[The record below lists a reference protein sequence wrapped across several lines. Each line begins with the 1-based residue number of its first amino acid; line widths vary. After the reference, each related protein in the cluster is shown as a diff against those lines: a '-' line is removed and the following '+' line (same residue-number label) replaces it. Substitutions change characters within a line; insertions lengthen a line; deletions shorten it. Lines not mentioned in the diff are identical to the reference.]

1 MFAKTLYCNCILT
14 SLNFDFLLVPSSNLL
29 HLLITIITLIFE
41 YTKLFKLHYILQ
53 NFCAS
58 LSPPS
63 YVIEVQSEAEN
74 DWIVEL
80 SKYSPRYRSFCSFF
94 RNEFY
99 GSRNLIHLRSLLY
112 ICCFFQDFPSICLKV
127 FYMQSLNKLYIKGRL
142 KCKVQLIIYCLNNRR
157 P

>member
-1 MFAKTLYCNCILT
+1 MFAKTLYCNCILN
-14 SLNFDFLLVPSSNLL
+14 SLNFDFLLFPSSNLL

-41 YTKLFKLHYILQ
+41 NTKLFKLHYILQ

-94 RNEFY
+94 RNFFPRILRLQELNTPTLSSLYLLFFPRLSIDLFKGILYAEF
-99 GSRNLIHLRSLLY
+99 
-112 ICCFFQDFPSICLKV
+112 K
-127 FYMQSLNKLYIKGRL
+127 
-142 KCKVQLIIYCLNNRR
+142 
-157 P
+157 

>member
-41 YTKLFKLHYILQ
+41 NTKLFKLHYILQ

-99 GSRNLIHLRSLLY
+99 GSRNLYTYAL
-112 ICCFFQDFPSICLKV
+112 FFIFVV
-127 FYMQSLNKLYIKGRL
+127 FSKTFHRF
-142 KCKVQLIIYCLNNRR
+142 V
-157 P
+157 

>member
-1 MFAKTLYCNCILT
+1 MSAKTLYCNCILT

-29 HLLITIITLIFE
+29 HLLITIITLIFKN
-41 YTKLFKLHYILQ
+41 TKLFKLHYILQ

-80 SKYSPRYRSFCSFF
+80 SKYSPRYGHFA
-94 RNEFY
+94 
-99 GSRNLIHLRSLLY
+99 
-112 ICCFFQDFPSICLKV
+112 V
-127 FYMQSLNKLYIKGRL
+127 FSGTNFTAPGT
-142 KCKVQLIIYCLNNRR
+142 
-157 P
+157 

>member
-29 HLLITIITLIFE
+29 YLLITIITLIFE
-41 YTKLFKLHYILQ
+41 NTKLFKLHYILQ

-94 RNEFY
+94 SERILRLQELNTPTLSSLYLLFFPRLSIDLFKGILYAEF
-99 GSRNLIHLRSLLY
+99 
-112 ICCFFQDFPSICLKV
+112 K
-127 FYMQSLNKLYIKGRL
+127 
-142 KCKVQLIIYCLNNRR
+142 
-157 P
+157 

>member
-41 YTKLFKLHYILQ
+41 NYILQ

>member
-41 YTKLFKLHYILQ
+41 NTKLFKLHYILQ

-80 SKYSPRYRSFCSFF
+80 SKYSPRYGHFA
-94 RNEFY
+94 
-99 GSRNLIHLRSLLY
+99 
-112 ICCFFQDFPSICLKV
+112 V
-127 FYMQSLNKLYIKGRL
+127 FSGTNFTAPGT
-142 KCKVQLIIYCLNNRR
+142 
-157 P
+157 

>member
-1 MFAKTLYCNCILT
+1 M
-14 SLNFDFLLVPSSNLL
+14 
-29 HLLITIITLIFE
+29 
-41 YTKLFKLHYILQ
+41 HYILQ

-142 KCKVQLIIYCLNNRR
+142 KCKVQLIIYCLNNRH
-157 P
+157 PWCKKTSTFWVHFTIWKSFIENKPYSLIIICI

>member
-1 MFAKTLYCNCILT
+1 MKILNYSNCIIFYRIFVPACLHHLMLLKYNLKRKT
-14 SLNFDFLLVPSSNLL
+14 IGSSSLVSIHHAIDHFVVF
-29 HLLITIITLIFE
+29 
-41 YTKLFKLHYILQ
+41 
-53 NFCAS
+53 
-58 LSPPS
+58 
-63 YVIEVQSEAEN
+63 SET
-74 DWIVEL
+74 
-80 SKYSPRYRSFCSFF
+80 FF
-94 RNEFY
+94 REFY

>member
-41 YTKLFKLHYILQ
+41 NTKLFKLHYILQ

-94 RNEFY
+94 PERILRLQELNTPTLSSLYLLFFPRLSIDLFKGILYAEF
-99 GSRNLIHLRSLLY
+99 
-112 ICCFFQDFPSICLKV
+112 K
-127 FYMQSLNKLYIKGRL
+127 
-142 KCKVQLIIYCLNNRR
+142 
-157 P
+157 